1 MIKYNNFS
9 NTVQKDLYE
18 SAVIDAYNLTLKDY
32 TKDEIIDI
40 LSKDELEIKPV
51 AIINLKSI
59 DNDFEAKLLLR
70 HLTGIDGRIREVV
83 SYMLYELSIKDKTFI
98 EYYKDENSKEILLKS
113 ILDIN
118 PNVVRNIITF
128 IKSSETLKK
137 ELRDKIVSKTNEVIK
152 SLSVFV
158 KEDSPFREN
167 MEKSEKN
174 HAKNKLTFN
183 LYWLLEAISILD
195 IDDIENLEDILTKTS
210 SFLDY
215 TIREKTAQIL
225 SKMTNP
231 PEKLLRKLKNDE
243 NMYVKNQLL

>member
-137 ELRDKIVSKTNEVIK
+137 ELKDKIISKTNEVIK

-158 KEDSPFREN
+158 REDSPFREN
-167 MEKSEKN
+167 MEK
-174 HAKNKLTFN
+174 AR
-183 LYWLLEAISILD
+183 
-195 IDDIENLEDILTKTS
+195 KT
-210 SFLDY
+210 
-215 TIREKTAQIL
+215 T
-225 SKMTNP
+225 
-231 PEKLLRKLKNDE
+231 LKIN
-243 NMYVKNQLL
+243 

>member
-83 SYMLYELSIKDKTFI
+83 SYMLYELSIKD
-98 EYYKDENSKEILLKS
+98 
-113 ILDIN
+113 
-118 PNVVRNIITF
+118 
-128 IKSSETLKK
+128 
-137 ELRDKIVSKTNEVIK
+137 
-152 SLSVFV
+152 
-158 KEDSPFREN
+158 
-167 MEKSEKN
+167 
-174 HAKNKLTFN
+174 
-183 LYWLLEAISILD
+183 
-195 IDDIENLEDILTKTS
+195 
-210 SFLDY
+210 
-215 TIREKTAQIL
+215 
-225 SKMTNP
+225 
-231 PEKLLRKLKNDE
+231 
-243 NMYVKNQLL
+243 

>member
-70 HLTGIDGRIREVV
+70 HLTGNDGRIREVV

-137 ELRDKIVSKTNEVIK
+137 ELKDKIISKTNEVIK

-195 IDDIENLEDILTKTS
+195 IDDIKNLEDILTKTS

>member
-70 HLTGIDGRIREVV
+70 HLTGIDSRIREVV
-83 SYMLYELSIKDKTFI
+83 SYMLYELSIKDKTFT

-137 ELRDKIVSKTNEVIK
+137 ELKDKIISKTNEVIK

-158 KEDSPFREN
+158 REDSPFREN

>member
-1 MIKYNNFS
+1 M
-9 NTVQKDLYE
+9 
-18 SAVIDAYNLTLKDY
+18 
-32 TKDEIIDI
+32 
-40 LSKDELEIKPV
+40 
-51 AIINLKSI
+51 
-59 DNDFEAKLLLR
+59 
-70 HLTGIDGRIREVV
+70 
-83 SYMLYELSIKDKTFI
+83 
-98 EYYKDENSKEILLKS
+98 
-113 ILDIN
+113 
-118 PNVVRNIITF
+118 VRNIITF

-137 ELRDKIVSKTNEVIK
+137 ELKDKIISKTNEVIK

-158 KEDSPFREN
+158 REDSPFREN

-195 IDDIENLEDILTKTS
+195 IDDIKNLEDILTKTS